1 MFKRIIVLILGVLL
15 LSAEVFAENTPA
27 AFLPEQT
34 YQFAPLLEGTEVV
47 HDFILQNKGTAP
59 LDIINLKSG

>member
-1 MFKRIIVLILGVLL
+1 MIMGILFC
-15 LSAEVFAENTPA
+15 SAEVFAENTPV

-34 YQFAPLLEGTEVV
+34 YQFAPVIEGTEIT

-59 LDIINLKSG
+59 LDILNLKSG